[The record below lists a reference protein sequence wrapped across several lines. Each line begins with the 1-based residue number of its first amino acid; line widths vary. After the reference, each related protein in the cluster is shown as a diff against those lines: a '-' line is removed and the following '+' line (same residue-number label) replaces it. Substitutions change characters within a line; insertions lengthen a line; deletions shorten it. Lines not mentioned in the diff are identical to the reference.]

1 MAREIVDLKL
11 TGMACAA
18 CANRIEQ
25 AIKKVPGVEECLV
38 NFAMA
43 QAQVKFS
50 NQTTNFSI
58 IKDAVVNAGYDAEL
72 LKDDQ
77 DLLEDDLTN
86 HRIVT
91 DFTHKLILG
100 GVCSSILV
108 IGSLPMMTGLNIS
121 FIPHWLHHPIL
132 QLILTTPIMFWCGGV
147 FFRGAWK
154 GLQHLTADM
163 NTLVALGTGSA
174 YFYSLFPTFYPQFF
188 LDNNL
193 KPDVYYEAAAVII
206 TMILLGRFLEYRARK
221 QTSIAIQKL
230 MGLQAKTAL
239 VIRNDQEVNIPIEQ
253 VQVGDIVIVKPGE
266 KIPVDGTIIS
276 GSSHVDESMVT
287 GESLPV
293 NKNINDPVIGATIN
307 QNGSFRFQATKVG
320 KDTVLAQIIKL
331 VQQAQA
337 SKAPLQKLAD
347 QVTGVFV
354 PIVITIALITGISW
368 LIFTKNFTL
377 ALINMVSVL
386 IIACP
391 CALGL
396 ATPTSVMVGTGKGA
410 EYGILIK
417 GAETLEIAHRINTIV
432 LDKTGTITQGKPVV
446 TDYITVNDLQNFAK
460 NSTEDLPPSLDLLT
474 MIASIENQ
482 SEHPLAQSIVEYA
495 KNQGVELPLPHPD
508 HFLAI
513 AGQGVEGKIN
523 NHILQIGTPK
533 WMQELNINIAP
544 LQTYAEKWQQEA
556 KTIAYVAL
564 DKKIVGLFA
573 IADTVK
579 PQAEKVIHQLQK
591 AGMKVVMLTG
601 DHQNTARAIANIVGI
616 QEIYPEVKP
625 DQKAAI
631 IQQLQN
637 SHHPLTKPNI
647 VAMVGDGINDAP
659 ALAQADVGIAIGT
672 GTDVAIAASDITLI
686 SGDLQ
691 GIVTAIQLSEATI
704 NNIKQ
709 NLFFAFIYNIAG
721 IPIATGILYPFTGWL
736 LNPIIAGS
744 AMAFS
749 SVSVVTN
756 ALRLSRFR
764 PS

>member
-1 MAREIVDLKL
+1 MSREIVDLKL

-18 CANRIEQ
+18 CANKVEQ

-50 NQTTNFSI
+50 NQTTNFSA

-72 LKDDQ
+72 LKDNQ

-86 HRIVT
+86 QRIVK
-91 DFTHKLILG
+91 DFTRKLILG
-100 GVCSSILV
+100 GICSSILV
-108 IGSLPMMTGLNIS
+108 IGSIPMMTGLPIS

-132 QLILTTPIMFWCGGV
+132 QLILTTPIMFWCGGA

-154 GLQHLTADM
+154 GLKHRSADM

-188 LDNNL
+188 LKNNL

-230 MGLQAKTAL
+230 IGLQAKTAL
-239 VIRNDQEVNIPIEQ
+239 VIRNNQEVNIPIEQ
-253 VQVGDIVIVKPGE
+253 VQVADIVIVKPGE
-266 KIPVDGTIIS
+266 KIPVDGIIIS

-368 LIFTKNFTL
+368 LIFTRNFTL

-446 TDYITVNDLQNFAK
+446 TDYITVDLSEAIN
-460 NSTEDLPPSLDLLT
+460 NLDLLT

-495 KNQGVELPLPHPD
+495 KNQGVEVPLPNPD

-523 NHILQIGTPK
+523 HHILHIGTPK
-533 WMQELNINIAP
+533 WMAELNINTAP
-544 LQTYAEKWQQEA
+544 LEPYAEKWQEEA

-564 DKKIVGLFA
+564 DKKIVALFA

-601 DHQNTARAIANIVGI
+601 DHQKTARAIANIVGI

-637 SHHPLTKPNI
+637 VHSTSSHHSAKPNI

-736 LNPIIAGS
+736 LNPIIAGA

-756 ALRLSRFR
+756 ALKLSRFR

>member
-1 MAREIVDLKL
+1 
-11 TGMACAA
+11 
-18 CANRIEQ
+18 
-25 AIKKVPGVEECLV
+25 
-38 NFAMA
+38 
-43 QAQVKFS
+43 
-50 NQTTNFSI
+50 
-58 IKDAVVNAGYDAEL
+58 
-72 LKDDQ
+72 
-77 DLLEDDLTN
+77 
-86 HRIVT
+86 
-91 DFTHKLILG
+91 
-100 GVCSSILV
+100 
-108 IGSLPMMTGLNIS
+108 
-121 FIPHWLHHPIL
+121 
-132 QLILTTPIMFWCGGV
+132 
-147 FFRGAWK
+147 
-154 GLQHLTADM
+154 
-163 NTLVALGTGSA
+163 
-174 YFYSLFPTFYPQFF
+174 FPTFYPQFF

-230 MGLQAKTAL
+230 IGLQAKTAL
-239 VIRNDQEVNIPIEQ
+239 VIRNNQEVNIPIEQ
-253 VQVGDIVIVKPGE
+253 VKVGDIVIVKPGE
-266 KIPVDGTIIS
+266 KIPVDGIIIS
-276 GSSHVDESMVT
+276 GSSHIDESMVT

-293 NKNINDPVIGATIN
+293 NKNINDSVIGATIN

-368 LIFTKNFTL
+368 LIFTRNFTL

-417 GAETLEIAHRINTIV
+417 GAETLEIAHQINTIV

-446 TDYITVNDLQNFAK
+446 TDYITVNDAQN
-460 NSTEDLPPSLDLLT
+460 SGLDLLT

-495 KNQGVELPLPHPD
+495 KNQGVEVPLPNPD

-523 NHILQIGTPK
+523 DHVLQIGTPK

-544 LQTYAEKWQQEA
+544 LETYAEKWQEEA

-564 DKKIVGLFA
+564 NQKIVGLFA

-591 AGMKVVMLTG
+591 QGMKVVMLTG
-601 DHQNTARAIANIVGI
+601 DHKNTARAIANIVGI

-625 DQKAAI
+625 DQKAEI
-631 IQQLQN
+631 IKQLQN
-637 SHHPLTKPNI
+637 AHS
-647 VAMVGDGINDAP
+647 
-659 ALAQADVGIAIGT
+659 
-672 GTDVAIAASDITLI
+672 
-686 SGDLQ
+686 
-691 GIVTAIQLSEATI
+691 
-704 NNIKQ
+704 
-709 NLFFAFIYNIAG
+709 
-721 IPIATGILYPFTGWL
+721 
-736 LNPIIAGS
+736 
-744 AMAFS
+744 
-749 SVSVVTN
+749 
-756 ALRLSRFR
+756 
-764 PS
+764 

>member
-18 CANRIEQ
+18 CANKIEQ

-38 NFAMA
+38 NFAMG

-50 NQTTNFSI
+50 NQTTNFSA
-58 IKDAVVNAGYDAEL
+58 IKDAVVDAGYDAEL

-86 HRIVT
+86 QRIIK
-91 DFTHKLILG
+91 DFTRKLILG
-100 GVCSSILV
+100 GICSSILV
-108 IGSLPMMTGLNIS
+108 IGSLPMMTGLHIS

-132 QLILTTPIMFWCGGV
+132 QLILTTPVMFWCGGV

-154 GLQHLTADM
+154 GLKHRTADM

-230 MGLQAKTAL
+230 IGLQAKTAL
-239 VIRNDQEVNIPIEQ
+239 VIRNNQEVNIPIEQ
-253 VQVGDIVIVKPGE
+253 VKEGDIVIVKPGE
-266 KIPVDGTIIS
+266 KIPVDGIIIS

-368 LIFTKNFTL
+368 LIFSRNFTL

-446 TDYITVNDLQNFAK
+446 TDYITVNDWQN
-460 NSTEDLPPSLDLLT
+460 SGLDLLT

-495 KNQGVELPLPHPD
+495 KNQGVQLPLPNPD

-523 NHILQIGTPK
+523 DHVLQIGTPK
-533 WMQELNINIAP
+533 WMQELNINTAP
-544 LQTYAEKWQQEA
+544 LQAYAKKWQEEA

-601 DHQNTARAIANIVGI
+601 DHQNTARAIADIVGI

-625 DQKAAI
+625 DQKAEI
-631 IQQLQN
+631 IKQLQN
-637 SHHPLTKPNI
+637 SPSQSSKPNI

-672 GTDVAIAASDITLI
+672 GTDVAITASDITLI
-686 SGDLQ
+686 SGDLE

-736 LNPIIAGS
+736 LNPIIAGA

-764 PS
+764 PSK

>member
-18 CANRIEQ
+18 CANKIEQ

-38 NFAMA
+38 NFAMG

-50 NQTTNFSI
+50 NQTTNFSA
-58 IKDAVVNAGYDAEL
+58 IKDAVVDAGYDAEL

-86 HRIVT
+86 QRIIK

-100 GVCSSILV
+100 GICSSILV
-108 IGSLPMMTGLNIS
+108 IGSLPMMTGLHIS

-132 QLILTTPIMFWCGGV
+132 QLILTTPVMFWCGGV
-147 FFRGAWK
+147 FWRGAWK
-154 GLQHLTADM
+154 GLKHRTADM

-188 LDNNL
+188 LKNNL

-230 MGLQAKTAL
+230 IGLQAKTAL
-239 VIRNDQEVNIPIEQ
+239 VIRNNQEVNIPIEQ
-253 VQVGDIVIVKPGE
+253 VKVADIVIVKPGE
-266 KIPVDGTIIS
+266 KIPVDGIIIS

-368 LIFTKNFTL
+368 LIFSRNFTL

-446 TDYITVNDLQNFAK
+446 TDYITVNDAQN
-460 NSTEDLPPSLDLLT
+460 SGLDLLT

-495 KNQGVELPLPHPD
+495 KNQGVEVPLPNPD

-523 NHILQIGTPK
+523 DHVLQIGTPK
-533 WMQELNINIAP
+533 WMQELNINTAP
-544 LQTYAEKWQQEA
+544 LQAYAEQWQQEA

-564 DKKIVGLFA
+564 NQKIVGLFA

-579 PQAEKVIHQLQK
+579 PQAERVIHQLQK

-625 DQKAAI
+625 DQKAEI
-631 IQQLQN
+631 IKQLQKAHSGS
-637 SHHPLTKPNI
+637 SHHPSKPNI

-691 GIVTAIQLSEATI
+691 GIVTAIQLSQATI

-721 IPIATGILYPFTGWL
+721 IPVATGILYPLTGWL

>member
-18 CANRIEQ
+18 CANKIEQ

-38 NFAMA
+38 NFAME

-50 NQTTNFSI
+50 NQTTNFSA
-58 IKDAVVNAGYDAEL
+58 IKNAVVDAGYDAEL
-72 LKDDQ
+72 LKDDR

-86 HRIVT
+86 QRIVK
-91 DFTHKLILG
+91 DFTRKLILG
-100 GVCSSILV
+100 GICSSILV
-108 IGSLPMMTGLNIS
+108 IGSLPMMTGLHIS
-121 FIPHWLHHPIL
+121 FIPHWLHNPLL
-132 QLILTTPIMFWCGGV
+132 QLILTTPVMFWCGGV
-147 FFRGAWK
+147 FWRGAWK
-154 GLQHLTADM
+154 GLKHRTADM

-206 TMILLGRFLEYRARK
+206 TMILLGRFLEYRAKK

-230 MGLQAKTAL
+230 IGLQAKTAL
-239 VIRNDQEVNIPIEQ
+239 VLRNNQEVNIPIEQ

-266 KIPVDGTIIS
+266 KIPVDGVIIS

-368 LIFTKNFTL
+368 LIFTRNFTL

-432 LDKTGTITQGKPVV
+432 LDKTGTITQGKPIV
-446 TDYITVNDLQNFAK
+446 TDYITVNDSG
-460 NSTEDLPPSLDLLT
+460 NSALDLLT

-495 KNQGVELPLPHPD
+495 KNQDVKFPLPNPD

-523 NHILQIGTPK
+523 NHVLQIGTPK
-533 WMQELNINIAP
+533 WMQELNINTTP
-544 LQTYAEKWQQEA
+544 LETYAEKWQQEA

-564 DKKIVGLFA
+564 DKKIVALFA

-625 DQKAAI
+625 DQKAEI
-631 IQQLQN
+631 IKQLQN
-637 SHHPLTKPNI
+637 SHPSSSHHSSQPNI

-721 IPIATGILYPFTGWL
+721 IPIATGILYPLTGWL